1 MCAKVLIADDH
12 SLVRELIANSI
23 TSVLG
28 YETVTA
34 SDMPEAH
41 RAIEENESFDL
52 ILVDYV
58 MPGVDGLRAIED
70 VIERVRGTP
79 VAILSGVASRSIVED
94 ALKLGAA
101 GFVPKT
107 LHLKSMLAA
116 IDFMIAGEVYAPFDF
131 LLKKEKP
138 DPYHLSPN
146 ERKVLQAICKGK
158 ANKEIARDLEMSESS
173 VKMHVRTLSRKFDAN
188 NRTQLA
194 LFALE
199 SEIFE

>member
-1 MCAKVLIADDH
+1 
-12 SLVRELIANSI
+12 
-23 TSVLG
+23 
-28 YETVTA
+28 
-34 SDMPEAH
+34 MPEAH

-131 LLKKEKP
+131 LLKIEKSRTRTTFP
-138 DPYHLSPN
+138 PMK
-146 ERKVLQAICKGK
+146 RKCCRRSARARPTRKSRAI
-158 ANKEIARDLEMSESS
+158 
-173 VKMHVRTLSRKFDAN
+173 SR
-188 NRTQLA
+188 
-194 LFALE
+194 
-199 SEIFE
+199 

>member
-1 MCAKVLIADDH
+1 
-12 SLVRELIANSI
+12 
-23 TSVLG
+23 
-28 YETVTA
+28 
-34 SDMPEAH
+34 MPEAH

-146 ERKVLQAICKGK
+146 EKKVLQAICKGK